1 MRITNSMHYREMYGD
16 NNKTAKALFDVNKQ
30 IASGLKIQY
39 AHEDNVAFIDTMR
52 LDNEVTTLTQVK
64 KSTQSG
70 YKFSTQTDTVL
81 GDFSK
86 TLDSIKTKLIRAA
99 SDEHS
104 SESLDAVAKELR
116 GLQAHLFSLANT
128 SINGQFLFS
137 GSQTSTKPIDANG
150 RYQGNDAD
158 LKAFLGHEVEQKY
171 NISGQELFLGE
182 ESKTARKI
190 STNIKQLDLN
200 ALYPHIMQPNI
211 TADNLGEEHYI
222 TPQSTIRDLMGDNN
236 ATVNTTDAKH
246 FFYVQGAKHDGE
258 SFKAKYAMRDDESI
272 ASLMEKIANDFG
284 GSEVV
289 NVTLNQHG
297 QIEIEDRL
305 SGSSKLDFHLVGAT
319 DFGRNDDDN
328 SGAIDPSE
336 DDANVTHIDALVS
349 GVTDFEDAAANG
361 KLYVKEFIKS
371 GLGNSVGL
379 SLEGLVY
386 DRADFE
392 ADGQFLNS
400 NVSQIVK
407 GSNAFATDSTKLSEV
422 FSSLNSSLHV
432 SGSRIDG
439 SAFSIDINLNASP
452 VTVTGDYSYD
462 VLDASGNTTAAADMT
477 YRQLLD
483 VVNMAMNAQD
493 PGVVVGGYEQAIKNA
508 NQNSST
514 TLSYD
519 GRISFEDK
527 TTTQTQAALSI
538 YDANSGNFSA
548 AASMAT
554 FQANNA
560 LTIRDP
566 KTDFFA
572 QLDEVIR
579 AVEQGKMR
587 ADGDDADEPRNVGIQ
602 NAIQVIDDLGLHVS
616 RMQTRAGAQSQSL
629 DAAVVRTDML
639 LLNSNKLRSEVIDT
653 DIAEAALKLQQ
664 LQLNYQA
671 LFSTVSKISQLSLVK
686 YI

>member
-39 AHEDNVAFIDTMR
+39 AHEDSVAFIDTMR
-52 LDNEVTTLTQVK
+52 LDNEVATLTQVK

-116 GLQAHLFSLANT
+116 GLQTHLLTLANT

-190 STNIKQLDLN
+190 STNMKQLDLN

-236 ATVNTTDAKH
+236 AVVNTVDAKH
-246 FFYVQGAKHDGE
+246 FFYVQGVKHDGE
-258 SFKAKYAMRDDESI
+258 SFKSKYAMRDDESV

-284 GSEVV
+284 GSDVV

-305 SGSSKLDFHLVGAT
+305 SGSSKLDFHMVGAVE
-319 DFGRNDDDN
+319 FGAVTG
-328 SGAIDPSE
+328 SGSLADVS
-336 DDANVTHIDALVS
+336 DTAALAGGS
-349 GVTDFEDAAANG
+349 TDFESTAQSG
-361 KLYVKEFIKS
+361 GLYVKEFVRS
-371 GLGNSVGL
+371 GLSNEASIGI
-379 SLEGLVY
+379 EGIVY
-386 DRADFE
+386 DAARFE
-392 ADGQFLNS
+392 QEGQFLS
-400 NVSQIVK
+400 GGVAQVLK
-407 GSNAFATDSTKLSEV
+407 GSNAFATENTKLTEV
-422 FSSLNSSLHV
+422 FSHLSSSLHV
-432 SGSRIDG
+432 SGNRVDG
-439 SAFSIDINLNASP
+439 SAFAIDIDLSADP
-452 VTVTGDYSYD
+452 VSVGGDYSYT
-462 VLDASGNTTAAADMT
+462 VLDANGAPTAPNNMT

-483 VVNMAMNAQD
+483 VVNMAMNGED
-493 PGVVVGGYEQAIKNA
+493 PGVSGYDQAIRNA
-508 NQNSST
+508 NQNSTMS
-514 TLSYD
+514 LSYD
-519 GRISFEDK
+519 SRITFEDK
-527 TTTQTQAALSI
+527 TTTQTQAALSM
-538 YDANSGNFSA
+538 YDTNSGDFSA
-548 AASMAT
+548 GASMAA
-554 FQANNA
+554 FNANNA
-560 LTIRDP
+560 LTLRDP

-572 QLDEVIR
+572 QLDEAIR

-587 ADGDDADEPRNVGIQ
+587 ADGADAGEPRNVGIQ
-602 NAIQVIDDLGLHVS
+602 NGIQVIDDLNLHVS

>member
-30 IASGLKIQY
+30 IASGQMIQY

-70 YKFSTQTDTVL
+70 YKLSTQTDTVL

-86 TLDSIKTKLIRAA
+86 TLDSIKTKLVRAA

-104 SESLDAVAKELR
+104 SSSLEAIGKELR
-116 GLQAHLFSLANT
+116 GLQTHLFSLANT

-137 GSQTSTKPIDANG
+137 GSQTSTKPIDDNG

-200 ALYPHIMQPNI
+200 ALYPHLMQPNI
-211 TADNLGEEHYI
+211 TAENLGEEHYI
-222 TPQSTIRDLMGDNN
+222 TTQSSIRDLMGDNN
-236 ATVNTTDAKH
+236 AQIDSADAKH
-246 FFYVQGAKHDGE
+246 FFYVQGTKHDGE
-258 SFKAKYAMRDDESI
+258 SFKAKYAMRDDESV
-272 ASLMEKIANDFG
+272 AALMEKITNDFG

-289 NVTLNQHG
+289 NVTLNKHG
-297 QIEIEDRL
+297 QIEIEDL
-305 SGSSKLDFHLVGAT
+305 IDGSSKLDFHMVGAVE
-319 DFGRNDDDN
+319 FGAPLG
-328 SGAIDPSE
+328 SGSLADVA
-336 DDANVTHIDALVS
+336 DTAALAAGS
-349 GVTDFEDAAANG
+349 TDFESAAQSG
-361 KLYVKEFIKS
+361 GLYVKEFIRS
-371 GLGNSVGL
+371 GLSNDASIGI
-379 SLEGLVY
+379 EGIVY
-386 DRADFE
+386 DGVKFE
-392 ADGQFLNS
+392 QDGQFLQG
-400 NVSQIVK
+400 NVAQVLK
-407 GSNAFATDSTKLSEV
+407 GSNAYATDSTKLSEV
-422 FSSLNSSLHV
+422 FSNLSSALHV
-432 SGSRIDG
+432 AGNRLDG
-439 SAFSIDINLNASP
+439 TAFSIDIDLSNDP
-452 VTVTGDYSYD
+452 VSVGGDYAYT
-462 VLDASGNTTAAADMT
+462 VLDATGNPTSPQNMT

-483 VVNMAMNAQD
+483 TVNMAMNAQD
-493 PGVVVGGYEQAIKNA
+493 PTLTGYQQAIINA
-508 NQNSST
+508 NQNSSM

-519 GRISFEDK
+519 GRVTLEDHG
-527 TTTQTQAALSI
+527 TTHTQASLAI
-538 YDANSGNFSA
+538 YDTNSGNFA
-548 AASMAT
+548 AGASMAT
-554 FQANNA
+554 FNANNA
-560 LTIRDP
+560 LTLRDP

-587 ADGDDADEPRNVGIQ
+587 AEGEDADEPRNIGIQ
-602 NAIQVIDDLGLHVS
+602 NAIQVIDDLGDHVS
-616 RMQTRAGAQSQSL
+616 RLQTRAGTQSQSL
-629 DAAVVRTDML
+629 NAAVTRTDML

-653 DIAEAALKLQQ
+653 DIAEATLRLQQ

-671 LFSTVSKISQLSLVK
+671 LFSTISKISQLSLVK